1 MLKKYFS
8 RGRRQETAILE
19 TGEMDRERGSR
30 SGRFVRMIFRPNYAP
45 KIRSM
50 HEREELKQAQFFR
63 SQKGTCLYMSM
74 LLYLISKP

>member
-8 RGRRQETAILE
+8 RGRRQEIAILD

-30 SGRFVRMIFRPNYAP
+30 SGRFVRMIFLPNYVP

-50 HEREELKQAQFFR
+50 HEREELKQGHFFR
-63 SQKGTCLYMSM
+63 SQKG
-74 LLYLISKP
+74 